1 MIDIKLVRENPKL
14 VKDNIKKKFQ
24 KEKLPLV
31 DKVKKFDEEWRKLK
45 YKGDALRS
53 ERNKISQEINQA
65 KKQKKDVKIL
75 IKKAKEIPDKIKKL
89 EDRGNKLEAEI
100 KEIMLKIPNL
110 MHPKVPIG
118 KTDKDNVEIRKY
130 GKPRK
135 FDFKVKNHVE
145 LIESLNMGDFD
156 AGRSNSGQGFNYLLN
171 DVAQLDYALQRYGMD
186 FAMKKGFIPV
196 VPPMLL
202 NFKTLLG
209 ALNGLQDFEEVVYKL
224 DKEDLY
230 LIGTAEH
237 TLVSMSKNK
246 VLNKKNLPLKVCALT
261 PCFRKEIG
269 SHGVDTKGLFRMH
282 QFNKVEQ
289 VVFTTPKNSSK
300 ILEEMQKI
308 TEEFFKTLKIP
319 YRVVELC
326 SGDLGD
332 KFTRQY
338 DIEFWSP
345 RQKAYKEITS
355 AGNCTDFQARALNI
369 KYLEKGERKYVHV
382 LNNTM
387 IATSRAMVAI
397 LENHQQK
404 DGSITI
410 PKVLQKYMHNK
421 KKICAEKK

>member
-1 MIDIKLVRENPKL
+1 MIDIKLVRENPELIKE
-14 VKDNIKKKFQ
+14 NIKKKFQ
-24 KEKLPLV
+24 NEKLVLV
-31 DKVKKFDEEWRKLK
+31 DKIIKLDEEWRKLK
-45 YKGDALRS
+45 YEGDSLRS

-65 KKQKKDVKIL
+65 KKQKKDAKAL
-75 IKKAKEIPDKIKKL
+75 IKKAKEIPNKLKKL
-89 EDRGNKLEAEI
+89 EDKEKKLETEI
-100 KEIMLKIPNL
+100 KEIILKLPNI
-110 MHPKVPIG
+110 MHPKVPKG
-118 KTDKDNVEIRKY
+118 KTDKDNVELRKW

-145 LIESLNMGDFD
+145 LIESLNMGDFE
-156 AGRSNSGQGFNYLLN
+156 AGRSNSGQGFNYLLK

-186 FAMKKGFIPV
+186 FAIKKGFVPV

-237 TLVSMSKNK
+237 TLVSMLKNK
-246 VLNKKNLPLKVCALT
+246 VLNKKNLPLKICAAT

-289 VVFTTPKNSSK
+289 VVFTTPKDSSK
-300 ILEEMQKI
+300 MLEEMQKI
-308 TEEFFKTLKIP
+308 TEEFLKTLKIP
-319 YRVVELC
+319 FRVVELC

-338 DIEFWSP
+338 DIEAWFP
-345 RQKAYKEITS
+345 RQKAYREITS
-355 AGNCTDFQARALNI
+355 AGHCSDFQARALNI
-369 KYLEKGERKYVHV
+369 KYLDKEERKHVHI

-387 IATSRAMVAI
+387 IATSRAMVTI
-397 LENHQQK
+397 LENNQQK
-404 DGSITI
+404 DGSIKI
-410 PKVLQKYMHNK
+410 PTPLQKYMNNQKIIK
-421 KKICAEKK
+421 KN

>member
-1 MIDIKLVRENPKL
+1 MIDIKLVRENSKL
-14 VKDNIKKKFQ
+14 VKENIKKKFMND
-24 KEKLPLV
+24 KLPLV
-31 DKVKKFDEEWRKLK
+31 DKVKKLDEEWRKLK

-53 ERNKISQEINQA
+53 ERNKISLEINQA
-65 KKQKKDVKIL
+65 KKQKKDDSTL
-75 IKKAKEIPDKIKKL
+75 IKKAKEIPKKIATSEKKAKKL
-89 EDRGNKLEAEI
+89 EEDI
-100 KEIMLKIPNL
+100 KEIMLKIPNI

-118 KTDKDNVEIRKY
+118 KTDKDNVELRKW

-186 FAMKKGFIPV
+186 FAMKKGFMPV

-237 TLVSMSKNK
+237 ALVSMLKNK
-246 VLNKKNLPLKVCALT
+246 IINKKNLPLKVCAST
-261 PCFRKEIG
+261 PCLRKEIG

-289 VVFTTPKNSSK
+289 IVFTIPENSPKM
-300 ILEEMQKI
+300 LEEMQRI

-332 KFTRQY
+332 KFSRQY

-369 KYLEKGERKYVHV
+369 KYLDKGERKYVHV

-404 DGSITI
+404 DGSIKI
-410 PKVLQKYMHNK
+410 PKALQKYMNGK
-421 KKICAEKK
+421 KKIDIKK